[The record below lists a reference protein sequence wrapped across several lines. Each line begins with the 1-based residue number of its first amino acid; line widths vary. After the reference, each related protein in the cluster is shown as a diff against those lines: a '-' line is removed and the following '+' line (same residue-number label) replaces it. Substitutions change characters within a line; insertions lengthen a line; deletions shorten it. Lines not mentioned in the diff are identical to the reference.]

1 VVRAARR
8 KGAARSYPCGPEVG
22 RLLTVLSSSR
32 GHRKRRAI
40 GRVVLM
46 LGWLIQ
52 PSSVTSLAPWWWDGV
67 TPELFAPS
75 PKAPYFLAPRDRH

>member
-52 PSSVTSLAPWWWDGV
+52 PSSGHVAGAVVVGWGHAGVIRALAKGA
-67 TPELFAPS
+67 LF
-75 PKAPYFLAPRDRH
+75 PRAS